1 MIEGLRQAALA
12 PYDVALVDIGL
23 PRMDGYEVARRL
35 RADPATR
42 GMRLIALTGY
52 GQENDRAMA
61 LDASLRRAPGQAG
74 RDAPADRG
82 TRRNGAR
89 PGLARP
95 RAATPAAC
103 AGGCRPGAGFRRSR
117 PA

>member
-1 MIEGLRQAALA
+1 MLESNGCVVAAAADGIEGLRQAALA

-61 LDASLRRAPGQAG
+61 LDAAS
-74 RDAPADRG
+74 
-82 TRRNGAR
+82 TR
-89 PGLARP
+89 
-95 RAATPAAC
+95 TWSS
-103 AGGCRPGAGFRRSR
+103 RSR
-117 PA
+117 CTG